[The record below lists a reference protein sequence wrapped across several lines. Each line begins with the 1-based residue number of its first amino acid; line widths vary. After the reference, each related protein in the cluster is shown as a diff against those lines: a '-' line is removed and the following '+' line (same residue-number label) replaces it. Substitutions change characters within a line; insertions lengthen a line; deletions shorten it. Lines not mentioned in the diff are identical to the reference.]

1 MKHYYNILIILL
13 LPLLAILCYATVDE
27 PVTTEITRVNISKF
41 LAQNDTIEA
50 EAIDAADSTAVD
62 TVPQRIL
69 LFGDSMVEG
78 LGLRLAEYA
87 AYNGHDLTFVTWVSS
102 TTVAWNSDTLRHYLR
117 EANPTYVMITLG
129 GNEQTNRNEE
139 IVTRNIKEIL
149 SIIGDIPYVWICT
162 PAWDKDAPFNAV
174 PERVCGKRRFFDSR
188 TLTLDRVGDHRHPTY
203 DAAAIWMD
211 SVAVWMQ
218 STEREHPIVMKCP
231 PKGTEKK
238 CVKYYLKPAPG
249 YGKHFIVTRTQYFGT
264 NGAAQTT
271 TIQPAPAPVTA
282 PMPINP
288 RKDPRN
294 RRNRTATSA
303 DEASPVATGAAEEPT
318 PAAVH
323 HTPAA
328 VHHTPTTTP
337 DQPSATEN
345 Q

>member
-1 MKHYYNILIILL
+1 MKHYYSILIILL

-27 PVTTEITRVNISKF
+27 PVSTEITRVNISKF

-288 RKDPRN
+288 RKNPKD
-294 RRNRTATSA
+294 RRNRTVPSA
-303 DEASPVATGAAEEPT
+303 DEATPAATGPAEEST

-323 HTPAA
+323 HVPVTTAPAE
-328 VHHTPTTTP
+328 
-337 DQPSATEN
+337 PSATESH
-345 Q
+345 